1 MSVTTGTRV
10 GPPTTIDTRK
20 SDRLFYSGTAL
31 ALVLVVFVGFA
42 QTFYLRS
49 YFGAP
54 VSITGMTTMS
64 PLTQVH
70 GFVFTAWVL
79 LFAVQAALVATR
91 NVALHRTL
99 GLAGAGL
106 AAAMVAVGLP
116 TAFAAAARGSAPPG
130 IPPLVFLV
138 VPVFD
143 ILLFAGFVTA
153 AVLRRREKEAHK
165 RLMLL
170 AYCAI
175 LPAAVGR
182 IPGVALLGIPGL
194 FALSFLPGVLGAA
207 YDRWSRGRV
216 TPIYW
221 WGLAALYLSIPVR
234 LVVSATPPWMAFA
247 EFVTR

>member
-1 MSVTTGTRV
+1 MTDRV
-10 GPPTTIDTRK
+10 
-20 SDRLFYSGTAL
+20 FYSGTAL
-31 ALVLVVFVGFA
+31 ALALVVFVGFA
-42 QTFYLRS
+42 PTFYLRS

-54 VSITGMTTMS
+54 VSTTGMTTVS
-64 PLTQVH
+64 RLTLAH
-70 GFVFTAWVL
+70 GIIFTSWVL
-79 LFAVQAALVATR
+79 LFVVQTTLVATR
-91 NVALHRTL
+91 NVAVHRKL

-116 TAFAAAARGSAPPG
+116 TAFAAAARGGAPPD

-153 AVLRRREKEAHK
+153 AVIRRREKEAHK

-175 LPAAVGR
+175 LPAAVAR
-182 IPGVALLGIPGL
+182 VPGVVLLGIPGL
-194 FALSFLPGVLGAA
+194 FALAFLPAVLGAA

-234 LVVSATPPWMAFA
+234 LAVSATPPWMAFA

>member
-1 MSVTTGTRV
+1 MT
-10 GPPTTIDTRK
+10 
-20 SDRLFYSGTAL
+20 DRRFYSGTAIVL
-31 ALVLVVFVGFA
+31 AFVVFAGFA

-64 PLTQVH
+64 ALTQAH
-70 GFVFTAWVL
+70 GLIFTSWVILFV
-79 LFAVQAALVATR
+79 VQTLLVATR
-91 NVALHRTL
+91 NVAVHRKL

-106 AAAMVAVGLP
+106 AVAMVAVGLP
-116 TAFAAAARGSAPPG
+116 TAFAAAARGGAPPG

-138 VPVFD
+138 VPIFD
-143 ILLFAGFVTA
+143 LLLFAGFVTA
-153 AVLRRREKEAHK
+153 AVIRRRDKEAHK

-175 LPAAVGR
+175 LPAPVGR
-182 IPGVALLGIPGL
+182 VPGVAMLGIPGL
-194 FALSFLPGVLGAA
+194 FALSFLPAVLGAF

-221 WGLAALYLSIPVR
+221 WGLAVLYLSIPVR
-234 LVVSATPPWMAFA
+234 LAVSATPAWMAFA